1 MTTSKTTPAD
11 VQSAPSQGASRWQTF
26 MFNWRDTIAAYLFLL
41 PFLLVYGVFLV
52 YPLLRGFWVSLHDWD
67 LLIGQ
72 LAFVDFSN
80 YIRMVQND
88 PVFWEAAWHTV
99 EFVLYSTPLLVIIGL
114 LLAIALNR
122 DLPGMTFF
130 RTVFF
135 SSYVLSISVITLIWF
150 MLLNPTRGLIGAVME
165 QMGMEPIAF
174 LTNSAW
180 AMPAI
185 VITTVWWTAGFNII
199 LFLAGLQ
206 DIPKAIYEAAE
217 LDGAGTFTT
226 FFQITIPL
234 LRRTILLVVI
244 LQIIASFQVFGQVF
258 LMTGG
263 GPNGRTRVLVQH
275 IYETG
280 FRGFE
285 LGYASAMSMFLF
297 VVMLAVSLGQIII
310 SNRDDNIDQGMK

>member
-1 MTTSKTTPAD
+1 
-11 VQSAPSQGASRWQTF
+11 
-26 MFNWRDTIAAYLFLL
+26 MFNWRDTLAAYLFLL

-52 YPLLRGFWVSLHDWD
+52 YPLIRGFWVSLHDWD

-80 YIRMVQND
+80 YVRMVQND
-88 PVFWEAAWHTV
+88 PVFWEATWHTV

-114 LLAIALNR
+114 LLAMALNR

-165 QMGMEPIAF
+165 QVGLEPVAF

-206 DIPKAIYEAAE
+206 DIPRAIYEAAE
-217 LDGAGTFTT
+217 LDGAGAFTK
-226 FFQITIPL
+226 FFRITIPL
-234 LRRTILLVVI
+234 LRRTILLVII

-297 VVMLAVSLGQIII
+297 IVMLAVSLGQIII
-310 SNRDDNIDQGMK
+310 NNRDDNIDQGMK